1 MNRSQRRAQA
11 RKAGASPDHRPPRA
25 AAAPFDDQTAMERAT
40 ALYDAGR
47 YDQARRLSLDALKRV
62 PEQPSA
68 LHLLGIV
75 AHSEGDYGR
84 AVSYIERAIAA
95 KPDAATFHN
104 NLAEAFRVQGQLEPA
119 IEHYQRAI
127 DLDLTYAIAH
137 NGLGSVLQLQS
148 RFDEALNHFEFATM
162 FDPGLAVAHANLGK
176 LMATLGKPGQAS
188 RQFEIALSL
197 DPDLD
202 IAVDFGN
209 SLQSIGQPV
218 MAERWF
224 RRAIE
229 SCPDA
234 ALAHSNLL
242 LCQNYSAHDP
252 EAMFAEH
259 RRWQREHTAGV
270 VPLPPARPDLARDR
284 RLRIGYVTPDL
295 YGHSVGYFFRP
306 LLEQHD
312 RDAFEVTC
320 YTNDWRPDGLTADW
334 LRELPDRW
342 RDTTAMSDA
351 EVAETVRTDEIDIL
365 IDLAGHTANHRL
377 LVFAH
382 KAAPVQVTYCGY
394 ANTTGLDAIDYRFTD
409 AWADPPGTTEA
420 LHSETLV
427 RLPGGFLSY
436 QPRPGAPEPS
446 DPPSLQNGYVTFG
459 SVNYL
464 PKVTAAVTAVWC
476 RILNS
481 LPDSHL
487 LFKALA
493 FGDESVRERVLSDFE
508 SHGVDPARIEL
519 VLPTDTHREHLELYS
534 RIDIAL
540 DTFPYAGTTTTCET
554 LWMGVPIVTLAGRS
568 HVARVGVSLLSQIR
582 LEELIADDE
591 DAFVEIAT
599 ALARDRERLVALRR
613 EMRPRMAASPLL
625 DASRLAREIEDA
637 YRTMWHSYVAGQ

>member
-11 RKAGASPDHRPPRA
+11 SKAGASRDHRPRTA
-25 AAAPFDDQTAMERAT
+25 AARFDDQAAMDRAT

-47 YDQARRLSLDALKRV
+47 YDQARRLSLDVLRRV
-62 PEQPSA
+62 PGQPSA
-68 LHLLGIV
+68 LHILGIV

-84 AVSYIERAIAA
+84 AVSYLERAIAA
-95 KPDAATFHN
+95 APDAATFHN
-104 NLAEAFRVQGQLEPA
+104 NLAEAFRMQGQLEPA
-119 IEHYQRAI
+119 IEHYRRAI

-137 NGLGSVLQLQS
+137 NGLGTVLHLQS
-148 RFDEALNHFEFATM
+148 RFEEALRHFEFATM
-162 FDPGLAVAHANLGK
+162 FDPGLAVAYANLGK
-176 LMATLGKPGQAS
+176 VLDAFGWPGQAVGPYERS
-188 RQFEIALSL
+188 LTLSTNVAVSILLGNALMS
-197 DPDLD
+197 
-202 IAVDFGN
+202 
-209 SLQSIGQPV
+209 SGQPER
-218 MAERWF
+218 AEESF
-224 RRAIE
+224 RHPGE
-229 SCPDA
+229 SSRDA

-242 LCQNYSAHDP
+242 LCLNYSAHDP
-252 EAMFAEH
+252 EAVFAEH
-259 RRWQREHTAGV
+259 RRWQRQHTAGV
-270 VPLPPARPDLARDR
+270 VPLPPARRDLARDR

-295 YGHSVGYFFRP
+295 HGHSVGYFFRP

-320 YTNDWRPDGLTADW
+320 YTNDWRPDGVTAGW

-342 RDTTAMSDA
+342 RDTTAMTDA
-351 EVAETVRTDEIDIL
+351 EVAETVRADEIDIL
-365 IDLAGHTANHRL
+365 IDLAGHTAHHRL

-382 KAAPVQVTYCGY
+382 RAAPVQVTYCGY
-394 ANTTGLDAIDYRFTD
+394 ANTTGLDTVDYRITD
-409 AWADPPGTTEA
+409 VWADPPGTTEA

-436 QPRPGAPEPS
+436 QPKPGAPEPG
-446 DPPSLQNGYVTFG
+446 DPPSLEHGYVTFG

-476 RILNS
+476 RILNA
-481 LPDSHL
+481 LPESRL

-508 SHGVDPARIEL
+508 RHGVDPSRIEL
-519 VLPTDTHREHLELYS
+519 VSPTDSHREHLELYS

-568 HVARVGVSLLSQIR
+568 HVARVGVSLLSQIGR
-582 LEELIADDE
+582 EELIADDE
-591 DAFVEIAT
+591 DSFAKIAT
-599 ALARDRERLVALRR
+599 ALARDRGRLVELRR

-637 YRTMWHSYVAGQ
+637 YRTMWHGYVAAQ